1 MSHSIS
7 TLHVTPKIQYQHHWT
22 LKNNIT
28 INKTT
33 AASSRNMKC
42 SNLHT
47 LRTYV
52 TSKNTYKHM
61 HKIEIKD
68 YPLLGI
74 LPASVQSEIQHE
86 RQTLQRYTTS

>member
-47 LRTYV
+47 IRTYV

-61 HKIEIKD
+61 HKIKIKD

>member
-1 MSHSIS
+1 
-7 TLHVTPKIQYQHHWT
+7 
-22 LKNNIT
+22 
-28 INKTT
+28 
-33 AASSRNMKC
+33 MKC

-47 LRTYV
+47 IRTYV

-68 YPLLGI
+68 NPLLGI